1 MSMRRHIAAIAAL
14 GAAVAAT
21 ITVAPVALAG
31 GQVVEVPISFTVQ
44 NTNTTTVPCAS
55 DGKEYTVRGTLVAPQ
70 EAVESGG
77 SVSLLLHAVTFDQDY
92 WQFDGVE
99 GYNVARQ
106 LAEEGHA
113 IVAVDRLGYGASD
126 RPSGLSTCF
135 GSEADVAHQMVQAL
149 RTGDYELDG
158 ADEPSFD
165 RVYLGGSS
173 VGGMIS
179 NLAAAHYGDVD
190 GVLNFSWGDFAAS
203 PYAVEEVADVS
214 RRCLLGGDPG
224 AEPYYA
230 VFAKDSIDTFYFN
243 SAEQAVRDAVPAPN
257 ADPCGQVLSL
267 GPALTVDSLMLARID
282 VPVLVQFGDA
292 DAIFPPPAADL
303 QAARYLGSPEVTKS
317 IIADAS
323 HYPVLEANHAQ
334 VVADVDS
341 WLDARAG

>member
-1 MSMRRHIAAIAAL
+1 MRRHIALIAAL
-14 GAAVAAT
+14 GAAVTATVTAA
-21 ITVAPVALAG
+21 PLAMAD
-31 GQVVEVPISFTVQ
+31 GQVVEVPISFSVQ
-44 NTNTTTVPCAS
+44 NTNTTTVPCPS
-55 DGKEYTVRGTLVAPQ
+55 DGAEYTVRGTLVAPA

-77 SVSLLLHAVTFDQDY
+77 AVSLLLHAVTFDQDY

-113 IVAVDRLGYGASD
+113 IVAVDRLGYGESD
-126 RPSGLSTCF
+126 RPAGLDTCF

-149 RTGDYELDG
+149 RTGDYELDK
-158 ADEPSFD
+158 AKAPAFD

-173 VGGMIS
+173 VGGLIS
-179 NLAAAHYGDVD
+179 NLTASHYGNVD
-190 GVLNFSWGDFAAS
+190 GVLNFAWGDFAAS
-203 PYAVEEVADVS
+203 PYAAAEVADVS

-224 AEPYYA
+224 AEPHYA

-257 ADPCGQVLSL
+257 ADPCGQLLSL
-267 GPALTVDSLMLARID
+267 GPALTVDSLLLARID

-292 DAIFPPPAADL
+292 DAIFPPPAAEL

-323 HYPVLEANHAQ
+323 HYPVLEANHEQ
-334 VVADVDS
+334 VVADVDA
-341 WLDARAG
+341 WLDARNS

>member
-1 MSMRRHIAAIAAL
+1 MTAAL

-21 ITVAPVALAG
+21 IATSSVALAHD
-31 GQVVEVPISFTVQ
+31 QVVEVPISFAVQ
-44 NTNTTTVPCAS
+44 NTNTTTVPCTS
-55 DGKEYTVRGTLVAPQ
+55 DGGDYTVRGTLVAPR

-99 GYNVARQ
+99 DYNVARQ

-113 IVAVDRLGYGASD
+113 IVAVDRLGYGTSD
-126 RPSGLSTCF
+126 RPAGLDTCF

-149 RTGDYELDG
+149 RSGDYELGG
-158 ADEPSFD
+158 ADGTSFEH
-165 RVYLGGSS
+165 VYLGGSS
-173 VGGMIS
+173 VGGLIS

-190 GVLNFSWGDFAAS
+190 GVLNLSWGDFAAS
-203 PYAVEEVADVS
+203 PYGALEVADAS

-224 AEPYYA
+224 AEPDYA

-334 VVADVDS
+334 VVADVDA
-341 WLDARAG
+341 WLDARSG

>member
-1 MSMRRHIAAIAAL
+1 MRRHTAVIAAL

-21 ITVAPVALAG
+21 ITAAPLALADG
-31 GQVVEVPISFTVQ
+31 EVVEVPISFSVR
-44 NTNTTTVPCAS
+44 NTNTTTVPCLS
-55 DGKEYTVRGTLVAPQ
+55 DGAEYTVRGTLVAPA

-113 IVAVDRLGYGASD
+113 IVAVDRLGYGESD
-126 RPSGLSTCF
+126 RPAGLDTCF

-149 RTGDYELDG
+149 RTGDYELDK
-158 ADEPSFD
+158 AKAPAFD

-173 VGGMIS
+173 VGGLIS
-179 NLAAAHYGDVD
+179 NLTASHYGNVD
-190 GVLNFSWGDFAAS
+190 GVLNFAWGDFAAS
-203 PYAVEEVADVS
+203 PYAAAEVADVS

-224 AEPYYA
+224 AEPHYA

-257 ADPCGQVLSL
+257 ADPCGQLLSL
-267 GPALTVDSLMLARID
+267 GPALTVDSLLLARID

-292 DAIFPPPAADL
+292 DAIFPPPAAEL

-323 HYPVLEANHAQ
+323 HYPVLEANHEQ
-334 VVADVDS
+334 VVADVDA
-341 WLDARAG
+341 WLDARNS

>member
-1 MSMRRHIAAIAAL
+1 MRRRIALIAAL
-14 GAAVAAT
+14 GAAAAAT
-21 ITVAPVALAG
+21 IVTAPVALAD
-31 GQVVEVPISFTVQ
+31 QEVVEVPISFTVQ
-44 NTNTTTVPCAS
+44 NTNTTSVPCAS
-55 DGKEYTVRGTLVAPQ
+55 DGAEYTVRGTLVAPQ

-113 IVAVDRLGYGASD
+113 IVAVDRLGYGESD
-126 RPSGLSTCF
+126 RPAGLDTCF

-149 RTGDYELDG
+149 RTGDYELDK
-158 ADEPSFD
+158 AKAPAFD

-173 VGGMIS
+173 VGGLIS
-179 NLAAAHYGDVD
+179 NLTASHYGNVD
-190 GVLNFSWGDFAAS
+190 GVLNFAWGDFAAS
-203 PYAVEEVADVS
+203 PYTAAEVADVS

-224 AEPYYA
+224 AEPHYA

-257 ADPCGQVLSL
+257 ADPCGQILSL
-267 GPALTVDSLMLARID
+267 GPALAVDTVMLARID

-323 HYPVLEANHAQ
+323 HYPVLEANHDQ
-334 VVADVDS
+334 VVDDVDA